1 MATIVCGGVCMTEA
15 ARARDRAVIEAV
27 RALEPAARTGWRELV
42 DLESSSADVGALGRV
57 LAWVERALIDLGAS
71 IERRPAPTA
80 MDRIDA
86 PDGTSTGAGVAVAK
100 SGSDDRR
107 RMLVCVHLDTVHAH
121 WQGATWTETGSRVV
135 GPGVAD
141 MKGGVLVVLLALR
154 ALRQARIDDLS
165 WTVVA
170 TTDEETGSW
179 ASRDALAALAPGHAA
194 AFIPEPAMPD
204 GSIVV
209 QRPGS
214 ARVSIEVTGRA
225 AHAGRD
231 AAKGISA
238 VTALCEAVAAA
249 ARLADPPRRI
259 VNMALLRGG
268 DSTNIIP
275 DHADAVG
282 NIRWQ
287 SEADGHALCSGLQ
300 ALGRGGPDDLP
311 QVVVGIEVNRPVKER
326 TDAVEALVRCMQD
339 AAGSLGLHV
348 GAGFTGGVSDGNII
362 QAAGVPTLDG
372 MGVRG
377 GNLHRH
383 DEFAELDSLGERAAL
398 LALTMLRVRDSIR
411 P

>member
-1 MATIVCGGVCMTEA
+1 MSDAVQ
-15 ARARDRAVIEAV
+15 ARDRAVIEAV
-27 RALEPAARTGWRELV
+27 HALEPAARLQWRALV
-42 DLESSSADVGALGRV
+42 ELESPSSDANALDRALTWIEGALAG
-57 LAWVERALIDLGAS
+57 LGAS
-71 IERRPAPTA
+71 IERMPASGKQGGLG
-80 MDRIDA
+80 A
-86 PDGTSTGAGVAVAK
+86 PDGSAQGAVITVAK
-100 SGSDDRR
+100 RGADDHR
-107 RMLVCVHLDTVHAH
+107 RMLLCVHLDTVHAH
-121 WQGATWTETGSRVV
+121 WPGATWTEVGSRVV

-154 ALRQARIDDLS
+154 ALRTAGVDDLS

-204 GSIVV
+204 GSVVV

-214 ARVSIEVTGRA
+214 ARVGIDVFGRA

-231 AAKGISA
+231 AANGISA

-259 VNMALLRGG
+259 VNMARLVGG
-268 DSTNIIP
+268 EATNIVP
-275 DHADAVG
+275 DRASAEG

-287 SEADGHALCSGLQ
+287 SEVDGRVLMAGLR

-311 QVVVGIEVNRPVKER
+311 HVVVDIRVNRPVKER
-326 TDAVEALVRCMQD
+326 SQAVEALVRCMAD
-339 AAGSLGLHV
+339 AAGVLGLQV
-348 GAGFTGGVSDGNII
+348 GAGFTGGVSDGNIV
-362 QAAGVPTLDG
+362 QAAGVPTIDG

-377 GNLHRH
+377 GNLHRS

-411 P
+411 A

>member
-1 MATIVCGGVCMTEA
+1 MSDAVQ
-15 ARARDRAVIEAV
+15 ARDRAVIEAV
-27 RALEPAARTGWRELV
+27 HALEPAARLQWRTLV
-42 DLESSSADVGALGRV
+42 ELESPSSDANALDRALTWIEGALAG
-57 LAWVERALIDLGAS
+57 LGAS
-71 IERRPAPTA
+71 IERMPASGNQGGLG
-80 MDRIDA
+80 A
-86 PDGTSTGAGVAVAK
+86 PDGSAQGAGITVAK
-100 SGSDDRR
+100 RGADDHR
-107 RMLVCVHLDTVHAH
+107 RMLLCVHLDTVHAH
-121 WQGATWTETGSRVV
+121 WPGATWTEVGSRVV

-154 ALRQARIDDLS
+154 ALRTAGVDDLS

-204 GSIVV
+204 GSVVV

-214 ARVSIEVTGRA
+214 ARVGIDVFGRA

-231 AAKGISA
+231 AANGISA

-259 VNMALLRGG
+259 VNMARLVGG
-268 DSTNIIP
+268 EATNIVP
-275 DHADAVG
+275 DRASAEG

-287 SEADGHALCSGLQ
+287 SEADGQALMAGLR
-300 ALGRGGPDDLP
+300 ALGRGAPDDLP
-311 QVVVGIEVNRPVKER
+311 HVVVDIRVNRPVKER
-326 TDAVEALVRCMQD
+326 SQAVEALVRCMED
-339 AAGSLGLHV
+339 AAGVLGLQV
-348 GAGFTGGVSDGNII
+348 GAGFTGGVSDGNIV
-362 QAAGVPTLDG
+362 QAAGVPTIDG

-377 GNLHRH
+377 GNLHRS

-411 P
+411 A

>member
-1 MATIVCGGVCMTEA
+1 
-15 ARARDRAVIEAV
+15 
-27 RALEPAARTGWRELV
+27 
-42 DLESSSADVGALGRV
+42 
-57 LAWVERALIDLGAS
+57 
-71 IERRPAPTA
+71 
-80 MDRIDA
+80 
-86 PDGTSTGAGVAVAK
+86 
-100 SGSDDRR
+100 
-107 RMLVCVHLDTVHAH
+107 
-121 WQGATWTETGSRVV
+121 
-135 GPGVAD
+135 

-154 ALRQARIDDLS
+154 ALRTAGVDDLS

-204 GSIVV
+204 GSVVV

-214 ARVSIEVTGRA
+214 ARVGIDVFGRA

-231 AAKGISA
+231 AANGISA

-259 VNMALLRGG
+259 VNMARLVGG
-268 DSTNIIP
+268 EATNIVP
-275 DHADAVG
+275 DRASAEG

-287 SEADGHALCSGLQ
+287 SEADGQALMASLR
-300 ALGRGGPDDLP
+300 ALGRGAPDDLP
-311 QVVVGIEVNRPVKER
+311 HVVVDIRVNRPVKER
-326 TDAVEALVRCMQD
+326 SQAVEALVRCMED
-339 AAGSLGLHV
+339 AAGVLGLQV
-348 GAGFTGGVSDGNII
+348 GAGFTGGVSDGNIV
-362 QAAGVPTLDG
+362 QAAGVPTIDG

-377 GNLHRH
+377 GNLHRS

-411 P
+411 A

>member
-1 MATIVCGGVCMTEA
+1 MSDAVQ
-15 ARARDRAVIEAV
+15 ARDRAVIEAV
-27 RALEPAARTGWRELV
+27 HALEPAARLQWRTLV
-42 DLESSSADVGALGRV
+42 ELESPSSDANALDRALTWIEGALAG
-57 LAWVERALIDLGAS
+57 LGAS
-71 IERRPAPTA
+71 IERMPASGKQGGLG
-80 MDRIDA
+80 A
-86 PDGTSTGAGVAVAK
+86 PDGSAQGAGITVAK
-100 SGSDDRR
+100 RGADDHR
-107 RMLVCVHLDTVHAH
+107 RMLLCVHLDTVHAH
-121 WQGATWTETGSRVV
+121 WPGATWTEVGSRVV

-154 ALRQARIDDLS
+154 ALRTAGVDDLS

-204 GSIVV
+204 GSVVV

-214 ARVSIEVTGRA
+214 ARVGIDVFGRA

-231 AAKGISA
+231 AANGISA

-259 VNMALLRGG
+259 VNMARLVGG
-268 DSTNIIP
+268 EATNIVP
-275 DHADAVG
+275 DRASAEG

-287 SEADGHALCSGLQ
+287 SEVDGRVLMAGLR

-311 QVVVGIEVNRPVKER
+311 HVVVDIRVNRPVKER
-326 TDAVEALVRCMQD
+326 SDAVEALVRCMQD
-339 AAGSLGLHV
+339 AAGVLGLQV
-348 GAGFTGGVSDGNII
+348 GAGFTGGVSDGNIV
-362 QAAGVPTLDG
+362 QAAGVPTIDG

-377 GNLHRH
+377 GNLHRS

-411 P
+411 A

>member
-1 MATIVCGGVCMTEA
+1 MSDAVQ
-15 ARARDRAVIEAV
+15 ARDRAVIEAV
-27 RALEPAARTGWRELV
+27 HALEPAARLQWRTLV
-42 DLESSSADVGALGRV
+42 ELESPSSDANALDRALTWIEGALAG
-57 LAWVERALIDLGAS
+57 LGAS
-71 IERRPAPTA
+71 IERMPASGKQGGLG
-80 MDRIDA
+80 A
-86 PDGTSTGAGVAVAK
+86 PDGSAQGAGITVAK
-100 SGSDDRR
+100 RGADDHR
-107 RMLVCVHLDTVHAH
+107 RMLLCVHLDTVHAH
-121 WQGATWTETGSRVV
+121 WPGATWTEVGSRVV

-154 ALRQARIDDLS
+154 ALRTAGVDDLS

-204 GSIVV
+204 GSVVV

-214 ARVSIEVTGRA
+214 ARVGIDVFGRA

-231 AAKGISA
+231 AANGISA

-259 VNMALLRGG
+259 VNMARLVGG
-268 DSTNIIP
+268 EATNIVP
-275 DHADAVG
+275 DRASAEG

-287 SEADGHALCSGLQ
+287 SEADGQALMAGLR
-300 ALGRGGPDDLP
+300 ALGRGAPDDLP
-311 QVVVGIEVNRPVKER
+311 HVVVDIRVNRPVKER
-326 TDAVEALVRCMQD
+326 SQAVEALVRCMED
-339 AAGSLGLHV
+339 AAGVLGLQV
-348 GAGFTGGVSDGNII
+348 GAGFTGGVSDGNIV
-362 QAAGVPTLDG
+362 QAAGVPTIDG

-377 GNLHRH
+377 GNLHRS

-411 P
+411 A

>member
-1 MATIVCGGVCMTEA
+1 MSDAVQ
-15 ARARDRAVIEAV
+15 ARDRAVIESV
-27 RALEPAARTGWRELV
+27 HALEPAARLQWRTLV
-42 DLESSSADVGALGRV
+42 ELESPSSDANALDRALTWIEGALAG
-57 LAWVERALIDLGAS
+57 LGAS
-71 IERRPAPTA
+71 IERMPASGKQGGLG
-80 MDRIDA
+80 A
-86 PDGTSTGAGVAVAK
+86 PDGSAQGAGITVAK
-100 SGSDDRR
+100 RGADDHR
-107 RMLVCVHLDTVHAH
+107 RMLLCVHLDTVHAH
-121 WQGATWTETGSRVV
+121 WPGATWTEAGSRVV

-154 ALRQARIDDLS
+154 ALRTAGVDDLS

-204 GSIVV
+204 GSVVV

-214 ARVSIEVTGRA
+214 ARVGIDVFGRA

-231 AAKGISA
+231 AANGISA

-259 VNMALLRGG
+259 VNMARLVGG
-268 DSTNIIP
+268 EATNIVP
-275 DHADAVG
+275 DRASAEG

-287 SEADGHALCSGLQ
+287 SEVDGRVLMAGLR

-311 QVVVGIEVNRPVKER
+311 HVVVDIRVNRPVKER
-326 TDAVEALVRCMQD
+326 SDAVEALVRCMQD
-339 AAGSLGLHV
+339 AAGVLGLQV
-348 GAGFTGGVSDGNII
+348 GAGFTGGVSDGNIV
-362 QAAGVPTLDG
+362 QAAGVPTIDG

-377 GNLHRH
+377 GNLHRS
-383 DEFAELDSLGERAAL
+383 DEFAELGSLGERAAL

-411 P
+411 A

>member
-1 MATIVCGGVCMTEA
+1 MSDAVQ
-15 ARARDRAVIEAV
+15 ARDRAVIEAV
-27 RALEPAARTGWRELV
+27 HALEPAARLQWRTLV
-42 DLESSSADVGALGRV
+42 ELESPSSDANALDRALTWIEGALAG
-57 LAWVERALIDLGAS
+57 LGAS
-71 IERRPAPTA
+71 IERMPASGKQGG
-80 MDRIDA
+80 IGA
-86 PDGTSTGAGVAVAK
+86 PDGSAQGAGITVARRGA
-100 SGSDDRR
+100 DDHR
-107 RMLVCVHLDTVHAH
+107 RMLLCVHLDTVHAH
-121 WQGATWTETGSRVV
+121 WPGATWTEEGSRVV

-154 ALRQARIDDLS
+154 ALRTAGVDDLS

-204 GSIVV
+204 GSVVV

-214 ARVSIEVTGRA
+214 ARVGIDVFGRA

-231 AAKGISA
+231 AANGISA

-259 VNMALLRGG
+259 VNMARLVGG
-268 DSTNIIP
+268 EATNIVP
-275 DHADAVG
+275 DRASAEG

-287 SEADGHALCSGLQ
+287 SEADGQALMAGLR

-311 QVVVGIEVNRPVKER
+311 HVVVDIRVNRPVKER
-326 TDAVEALVRCMQD
+326 SQAVEALVRCMED
-339 AAGSLGLHV
+339 AAGVLGLQV
-348 GAGFTGGVSDGNII
+348 GAGFTGGVSDGNIV
-362 QAAGVPTLDG
+362 QAAGVPTIDG

-377 GNLHRH
+377 GNLHRS

-411 P
+411 A

>member
-1 MATIVCGGVCMTEA
+1 MSDAVQ
-15 ARARDRAVIEAV
+15 ARDRAVIEAV
-27 RALEPAARTGWRELV
+27 HALEPAARLQWRTLV
-42 DLESSSADVGALGRV
+42 ELESPSSDANALDRALTWIEGALAG
-57 LAWVERALIDLGAS
+57 LGAS
-71 IERRPAPTA
+71 IERMPASGKQGGLG
-80 MDRIDA
+80 A
-86 PDGTSTGAGVAVAK
+86 PDGSAQGAGITVAK
-100 SGSDDRR
+100 RGADDHR
-107 RMLVCVHLDTVHAH
+107 RMLLCVHLDTVHAH
-121 WQGATWTETGSRVV
+121 WPGATWTEVGSRVV

-154 ALRQARIDDLS
+154 ALRTAGVDDLS

-204 GSIVV
+204 GSVVV

-214 ARVSIEVTGRA
+214 ARVGIDVFGRA

-231 AAKGISA
+231 AANGISA

-259 VNMALLRGG
+259 VNMARLVGG
-268 DSTNIIP
+268 EATNIVP
-275 DHADAVG
+275 DRASAEG

-287 SEADGHALCSGLQ
+287 SEVDGRVLMAGLR

-311 QVVVGIEVNRPVKER
+311 HVVVDIRVNRPVKER
-326 TDAVEALVRCMQD
+326 SDAVEALVRCMQD
-339 AAGSLGLHV
+339 AAGVLGLQV
-348 GAGFTGGVSDGNII
+348 GAGFTGGVSDGNIV
-362 QAAGVPTLDG
+362 QAAGVPTIDG

-377 GNLHRH
+377 GNLHRS
-383 DEFAELDSLGERAAL
+383 DEFAELGSLGERAAL

-411 P
+411 A

>member
-1 MATIVCGGVCMTEA
+1 M
-15 ARARDRAVIEAV
+15 
-27 RALEPAARTGWRELV
+27 
-42 DLESSSADVGALGRV
+42 
-57 LAWVERALIDLGAS
+57 
-71 IERRPAPTA
+71 
-80 MDRIDA
+80 
-86 PDGTSTGAGVAVAK
+86 
-100 SGSDDRR
+100 
-107 RMLVCVHLDTVHAH
+107 
-121 WQGATWTETGSRVV
+121 
-135 GPGVAD
+135 
-141 MKGGVLVVLLALR
+141 
-154 ALRQARIDDLS
+154 
-165 WTVVA
+165 A

-179 ASRDALAALAPGHAA
+179 ASRDVLASLAPGHAA
-194 AFIPEPAMPD
+194 AFIPEPAMAD

-231 AAKGISA
+231 AATGISA

-249 ARLADPPRRI
+249 AKLAEPPRRI

-268 DSTNIIP
+268 DAANIIP
-275 DHADAVG
+275 DRASSVG

-287 SEADGHALCSGLQ
+287 SEADGAALVEGFR
-300 ALGRGGPDDLP
+300 ALARGGAGDLP
-311 QVVVGIEVNRPVKER
+311 HVKVEVEVNRPVKER
-326 TDAVEALVRCMQD
+326 TASVENLVVCMQA
-339 AAGSLGLHV
+339 AAGELGLTV

-398 LALTMLRVRDSIR
+398 LALTMLRVRDSI
-411 P
+411 PA

>member
-1 MATIVCGGVCMTEA
+1 MSDAVQ
-15 ARARDRAVIEAV
+15 ARDRAVIEAV
-27 RALEPAARTGWRELV
+27 HALEPAARLQWRTLVELV
-42 DLESSSADVGALGRV
+42 SPSSDANALDRALTWIEGALAG
-57 LAWVERALIDLGAS
+57 LGAS
-71 IERRPAPTA
+71 IERMPASGKQGGLG
-80 MDRIDA
+80 A
-86 PDGTSTGAGVAVAK
+86 PDGSAQGAGITVAK
-100 SGSDDRR
+100 RGADDHR
-107 RMLVCVHLDTVHAH
+107 RMLLCVHLDTVHAH
-121 WQGATWTETGSRVV
+121 WPGATWTEVGSRVV

-154 ALRQARIDDLS
+154 ALRTAGVDDLS

-204 GSIVV
+204 GSVVV

-214 ARVSIEVTGRA
+214 ARVGIDVFGRA

-231 AAKGISA
+231 AANGISA

-259 VNMALLRGG
+259 VNMARLVGG
-268 DSTNIIP
+268 EATNIVP
-275 DHADAVG
+275 DRASAEG

-287 SEADGHALCSGLQ
+287 SEADGQALMASLR
-300 ALGRGGPDDLP
+300 ALGRGAPDDLP
-311 QVVVGIEVNRPVKER
+311 HVVVDIRVNRPVKER
-326 TDAVEALVRCMQD
+326 SQAVEALVRCMED
-339 AAGSLGLHV
+339 AAGVLGLQV
-348 GAGFTGGVSDGNII
+348 GAGFTGGVSDGNIV
-362 QAAGVPTLDG
+362 QAAGVPTIDG

-377 GNLHRH
+377 GNLHRS

-411 P
+411 A

>member
-1 MATIVCGGVCMTEA
+1 MSDAVQ
-15 ARARDRAVIEAV
+15 ARDRAVIEAV
-27 RALEPAARTGWRELV
+27 HALEPAARLQWRTLV
-42 DLESSSADVGALGRV
+42 ELESPSSDTSALDRALTWIEGALAG
-57 LAWVERALIDLGAS
+57 LGAS
-71 IERRPAPTA
+71 IERMPASGKQGG
-80 MDRIDA
+80 IGA
-86 PDGTSTGAGVAVAK
+86 PDGSAHGAGVTVARR
-100 SGSDDRR
+100 GSDDHR
-107 RMLVCVHLDTVHAH
+107 RMLLCVHLDTVHAH
-121 WQGATWTETGSRVV
+121 WPGATWTEEGSRVV

-154 ALRQARIDDLS
+154 ALRTAGVDDLS

-204 GSIVV
+204 GSVVV

-214 ARVSIEVTGRA
+214 ARVGIDVFGRA

-231 AAKGISA
+231 AANGISA

-259 VNMALLRGG
+259 VNMARLVGG
-268 DSTNIIP
+268 EATNIVP
-275 DHADAVG
+275 DRASAEG

-287 SEADGHALCSGLQ
+287 SEADGQALMAGLR
-300 ALGRGGPDDLP
+300 ALGRGAPDDLP
-311 QVVVGIEVNRPVKER
+311 HVVVDIRVNRPVKER
-326 TDAVEALVRCMQD
+326 SQAVEALVRCMED
-339 AAGSLGLHV
+339 AAGVLGLQV
-348 GAGFTGGVSDGNII
+348 GAGFTGGVSDGNIV
-362 QAAGVPTLDG
+362 QAAGVPTIDG

-377 GNLHRH
+377 GNLHRS
-383 DEFAELDSLGERAAL
+383 DEFAELGSLGERAAL

-411 P
+411 A

>member
-1 MATIVCGGVCMTEA
+1 MSSAPDHRTISSAIREF
-15 ARARDRAVIEAV
+15 
-27 RALEPAARTGWRELV
+27 EPAARAEWRELV
-42 DLESSSADVGALGRV
+42 DLESPSSDNTALGRV
-57 LAWVERALIDLGAS
+57 LGWIDARFRGLGAS
-71 IERRPAPTA
+71 IERLPPPNA
-80 MDRIDA
+80 MARLGA
-86 PDGTSTGAGVAVAK
+86 PDCTSAGAGIMIARSAA
-100 SGSDDRR
+100 GAGP
-107 RMLVCVHLDTVHAH
+107 RMLLCTHLDTVHGH
-121 WQGATWTETGSRVV
+121 WQGPTWVESGGRVV

-141 MKGGVLVVLLALR
+141 MKGGVMVALLALR
-154 ALRQARIDDLS
+154 ALDRAGARDVA
-165 WTVVA
+165 WTFVA

-194 AFIPEPAMPD
+194 AFIPEPAMND

-214 ARVSIEVTGRA
+214 ARVLIEVQGRA

-231 AAKGISA
+231 AAQGISA

-268 DSTNIIP
+268 DAANIIP
-275 DHADAVG
+275 DRASSVG

-287 SEADGHALCSGLQ
+287 TEADGAALMEGFRSL
-300 ALGRGGPDDLP
+300 ARGSAGDLP
-311 QVVVGIEVNRPVKER
+311 HVKVEVEVNRPVKER
-326 TDAVEALVRCMQD
+326 TASVEGLVACMQS
-339 AAGSLGLHV
+339 AAGELGLAV

-411 P
+411 A

>member
-1 MATIVCGGVCMTEA
+1 MSDAVQ
-15 ARARDRAVIEAV
+15 ARDRAVIEAV
-27 RALEPAARTGWRELV
+27 HALEPAARLQWRALV
-42 DLESSSADVGALGRV
+42 ELESPSSDANALDRALTWIEGALAG
-57 LAWVERALIDLGAS
+57 LGAS
-71 IERRPAPTA
+71 IERMPASGKQGGLG
-80 MDRIDA
+80 A
-86 PDGTSTGAGVAVAK
+86 PDGSAQGAGITVAK
-100 SGSDDRR
+100 RGADDHR
-107 RMLVCVHLDTVHAH
+107 RMLLCVHLDTVHAH
-121 WQGATWTETGSRVV
+121 WPGATWTEVGSRVV

-154 ALRQARIDDLS
+154 ALRTAGVDDLS

-204 GSIVV
+204 GSVVV

-214 ARVSIEVTGRA
+214 ARVGIDVFGRA

-231 AAKGISA
+231 AANGISA

-259 VNMALLRGG
+259 VNMARLVGG
-268 DSTNIIP
+268 EATNIVP
-275 DHADAVG
+275 DRASAEG

-287 SEADGHALCSGLQ
+287 SEADGQALMAGLR
-300 ALGRGGPDDLP
+300 ALGRGAPDDLP
-311 QVVVGIEVNRPVKER
+311 HVVVDIRVNRPVKER
-326 TDAVEALVRCMQD
+326 SQAVEALVRCMED
-339 AAGSLGLHV
+339 AAGVLGLQV
-348 GAGFTGGVSDGNII
+348 GAGFTGGVSDGNIV
-362 QAAGVPTLDG
+362 QAAGVPTIDG

-377 GNLHRH
+377 GNLHRS

-411 P
+411 A

>member
-1 MATIVCGGVCMTEA
+1 MSDAVQ
-15 ARARDRAVIEAV
+15 ARDRAVIEAV
-27 RALEPAARTGWRELV
+27 HALEPAARLQWRTLV
-42 DLESSSADVGALGRV
+42 ELESSSSDANALDRALTWIEGALAG
-57 LAWVERALIDLGAS
+57 LGAS
-71 IERRPAPTA
+71 IERMPASGKQGGLG
-80 MDRIDA
+80 A
-86 PDGTSTGAGVAVAK
+86 PDGSAQGAGITVAK
-100 SGSDDRR
+100 RGADDHR
-107 RMLVCVHLDTVHAH
+107 RMLLCVHLDTVHAH
-121 WQGATWTETGSRVV
+121 WPGATWTEAGSRVV

-154 ALRQARIDDLS
+154 ALRTAGVDDLS

-204 GSIVV
+204 GSVVV

-214 ARVSIEVTGRA
+214 ARVGIDVFGRA

-231 AAKGISA
+231 AANGISA

-259 VNMALLRGG
+259 VNMARLVGG
-268 DSTNIIP
+268 EATNIVP
-275 DHADAVG
+275 DRASAEG

-287 SEADGHALCSGLQ
+287 SEADGQALMAGLR
-300 ALGRGGPDDLP
+300 ALGRGAPDDLP
-311 QVVVGIEVNRPVKER
+311 HVVVDIRVNRPVKER
-326 TDAVEALVRCMQD
+326 SQAVEALVRCMED
-339 AAGSLGLHV
+339 AAGVLGLQV
-348 GAGFTGGVSDGNII
+348 GAGFTGGVSDGNIV
-362 QAAGVPTLDG
+362 QAAGVPTIDG

-377 GNLHRH
+377 GNLHRS

-411 P
+411 A

>member
-1 MATIVCGGVCMTEA
+1 MSDAVQ
-15 ARARDRAVIEAV
+15 ARDRAVIEAV
-27 RALEPAARTGWRELV
+27 HALEPAARLQWRTLV
-42 DLESSSADVGALGRV
+42 ELESPSSDANALDRALTWIEGALAG
-57 LAWVERALIDLGAS
+57 LGAS
-71 IERRPAPTA
+71 IERMPASGKQGGLG
-80 MDRIDA
+80 A
-86 PDGTSTGAGVAVAK
+86 PDGSAQGAGITVAK
-100 SGSDDRR
+100 RGADDHR
-107 RMLVCVHLDTVHAH
+107 RMLLCVHLDTVHAH
-121 WQGATWTETGSRVV
+121 WPGATWTEVGSRVV

-154 ALRQARIDDLS
+154 ALRTAGVDDLS

-204 GSIVV
+204 GSVVV

-214 ARVSIEVTGRA
+214 ARVGIDVFGRA

-231 AAKGISA
+231 AANGISA

-259 VNMALLRGG
+259 VNMARLVGG
-268 DSTNIIP
+268 EAANIVP
-275 DHADAVG
+275 DRASAEG

-287 SEADGHALCSGLQ
+287 SEADGQALMAGLR
-300 ALGRGGPDDLP
+300 ALGRGAPDDLP
-311 QVVVGIEVNRPVKER
+311 HVVVDIRVNRPVKER
-326 TDAVEALVRCMQD
+326 SQAVEALVRCMGD
-339 AAGSLGLHV
+339 AAGVLGLQV
-348 GAGFTGGVSDGNII
+348 GAGFTGGVSDGNIV
-362 QAAGVPTLDG
+362 QAAGVPTIDG

-377 GNLHRH
+377 GNLHRS

-411 P
+411 A

>member
-1 MATIVCGGVCMTEA
+1 MTDA
-15 ARARDRAVIEAV
+15 VRIRDRAVIDAV
-27 RALEPAARTGWRELV
+27 RALEPAARLQWRELV
-42 DLESSSADVGALGRV
+42 DLESPSTDAGALVRALG
-57 LAWVERALIDLGAS
+57 WIERALTELGAS
-71 IERRPAPTA
+71 IDRVPAPRTE
-80 MDRIDA
+80 DRIGA
-86 PDGTSTGAGVAVAK
+86 PDGTSPGAGIAVARC
-100 SGSDDRR
+100 GADDQRR
-107 RMLVCVHLDTVHAH
+107 LLICTHLDTVHAQ
-121 WQGATWTETGSRVV
+121 WQGATTWAEAGSRVV

-141 MKGGVLVVLLALR
+141 MKGGVMVALLALR
-154 ALRQARIDDLS
+154 ALRQAGVHDLS
-165 WTVVA
+165 WTMLA

-179 ASRDALAALAPGHAA
+179 ASRDALAALAPGHLA

-214 ARVSIEVTGRA
+214 ARVSIEAFGRA

-231 AAKGISA
+231 AAMGISA

-268 DSTNIIP
+268 EATNIIP
-275 DHADAVG
+275 DRAGAVG

-287 SEADGHALCSGLQ
+287 TEDDGRALMAGLQ
-300 ALGRGGPDDLP
+300 ALGRGGPNDLP
-311 QVVVGIEVNRPVKER
+311 NVVIDIEVNRPVKER

-339 AAGSLGLHV
+339 AAGVLGLQV
-348 GAGFTGGVSDGNII
+348 GAGFTGGVSDGNIV

-398 LALTMLRVRDSIR
+398 LALTMLRVRDSI
-411 P
+411 PA

>member
-1 MATIVCGGVCMTEA
+1 MTDA
-15 ARARDRAVIEAV
+15 VRIRDRAVIDAV
-27 RALEPAARTGWRELV
+27 RSLEPRARSQWRELV
-42 DLESSSADVGALGRV
+42 DLESPSADAGALVRV
-57 LAWVERALIDLGAS
+57 LAWIEGALAELGAS
-71 IERRPAPTA
+71 IERVPAPGSA
-80 MDRIDA
+80 DRIGA
-86 PDGTSTGAGVAVAK
+86 PDGTSPGAGIAVARC
-100 SGSDDRR
+100 GADDQR
-107 RMLVCVHLDTVHAH
+107 RMLICTHLDTVHAQ
-121 WQGATWTETGSRVV
+121 WQGATWAEQGSRVV

-141 MKGGVLVVLLALR
+141 MKGGVMVALLALR
-154 ALRQARIDDLS
+154 ALRQAGVHDLS
-165 WTVVA
+165 WTMLA

-179 ASRDALAALAPGHAA
+179 ASRDALAAVAPGHLA

-214 ARVSIEVTGRA
+214 ARVSIEAFGRA

-231 AAKGISA
+231 AAMGISA
-238 VTALCEAVAAA
+238 VTALCEAVASAA
-249 ARLADPPRRI
+249 TLANPPRCI

-268 DSTNIIP
+268 EATNIIP
-275 DHADAVG
+275 DRASAVG

-287 SEADGHALCSGLQ
+287 SEADGPSLMAGLQ
-300 ALGRGGPDDLP
+300 ALGRGGADHLP
-311 QVVVGIEVNRPVKER
+311 HVVVDIEVNRPVKER

-339 AAGSLGLHV
+339 AAGVLGLQV
-348 GAGFTGGVSDGNII
+348 GAGFTGGVSDGNIV

-411 P
+411 A

>member
-1 MATIVCGGVCMTEA
+1 MKGA
-15 ARARDRAVIEAV
+15 AEARDRAVLDAV
-27 RALEPAARTGWRELV
+27 RALEPDARLQWRELV
-42 DLESSSADVGALGRV
+42 DLESPSTDTGALGRA
-57 LAWVERALIDLGAS
+57 LSWIERALAELGAS
-71 IERRPAPTA
+71 NERWPVPRVV
-80 MDRIDA
+80 DRIGA
-86 PDGTSTGAGVAVAK
+86 PDGTSPGAGIAVARC
-100 SGSDDRR
+100 GDADPRR
-107 RMLVCVHLDTVHAH
+107 LLLCTHLDTVHAR
-121 WQGATWTETGSRVV
+121 WQGATWSAFGSRVV

-154 ALRQARIDDLS
+154 ALRRAGVDDLS

-179 ASRDALAALAPGHAA
+179 ASRDALAALAPGHLA

-214 ARVSIEVTGRA
+214 ARVSIETFGRA

-231 AAKGISA
+231 AAQGISA

-249 ARLADPPRRI
+249 ARWSDPTRRI

-268 DSTNIIP
+268 EATNIIP
-275 DHADAVG
+275 DRASAIG

-287 SEADGHALCSGLQ
+287 SEADGRTLMDGLL
-300 ALGRGGPDDLP
+300 ALGRGGPGNLP
-311 QVVVGIEVNRPVKER
+311 HVVVEIEVNRPVKER
-326 TDAVEALVRCMQD
+326 TEAVDALVRCMQD
-339 AAGSLGLHV
+339 AAGVLGLQV
-348 GAGFTGGVSDGNII
+348 GAGFTGGVSDGNIV

-377 GNLHRH
+377 GNLHRS

-398 LALTMLRVRDSIR
+398 LALTMLRVRDNIR
-411 P
+411 A

>member
-1 MATIVCGGVCMTEA
+1 MSDAVQ
-15 ARARDRAVIEAV
+15 ARDRAVIEAV
-27 RALEPAARTGWRELV
+27 HALEPAARLQWRTLVELV
-42 DLESSSADVGALGRV
+42 SPSSDANALDRALTWIEGALAG
-57 LAWVERALIDLGAS
+57 LGAS
-71 IERRPAPTA
+71 IERMPASGKQGGLG
-80 MDRIDA
+80 A
-86 PDGTSTGAGVAVAK
+86 PDGSAQGAGITVAK
-100 SGSDDRR
+100 RGADDHR
-107 RMLVCVHLDTVHAH
+107 RMLLCVHLDTVHAH
-121 WQGATWTETGSRVV
+121 WPGATWTEVGSRVV

-154 ALRQARIDDLS
+154 ALRTAGVDDLS

-204 GSIVV
+204 GSVVV

-214 ARVSIEVTGRA
+214 ARVGIDVFGRA

-231 AAKGISA
+231 AANGISA

-259 VNMALLRGG
+259 VNMARLVGG
-268 DSTNIIP
+268 EATNIVP
-275 DHADAVG
+275 DRASAEG

-287 SEADGHALCSGLQ
+287 SEADGQALMAGLR
-300 ALGRGGPDDLP
+300 ALGRGAPDDLP
-311 QVVVGIEVNRPVKER
+311 HVVVDIRVNRPVKER
-326 TDAVEALVRCMQD
+326 SQAVEALVRCMED
-339 AAGSLGLHV
+339 AAGVLGLQV
-348 GAGFTGGVSDGNII
+348 GAGFTGGVSDGNIV
-362 QAAGVPTLDG
+362 QAAGVPTIDG

-377 GNLHRH
+377 GNLHRS

-411 P
+411 A

>member
-1 MATIVCGGVCMTEA
+1 
-15 ARARDRAVIEAV
+15 VIESV
-27 RALEPAARTGWRELV
+27 HALEPAARLQWRTLV
-42 DLESSSADVGALGRV
+42 ELESPSSDANALDRALTWIEGALAG
-57 LAWVERALIDLGAS
+57 LGAS
-71 IERRPAPTA
+71 IERMPASGKQGGLG
-80 MDRIDA
+80 A
-86 PDGTSTGAGVAVAK
+86 PDGSAQGAGITVAK
-100 SGSDDRR
+100 RGADDHR
-107 RMLVCVHLDTVHAH
+107 RMLLCVHLDTVHAH
-121 WQGATWTETGSRVV
+121 WPGATWTEVGSRVV

-154 ALRQARIDDLS
+154 ALRTAGVDDLS

-204 GSIVV
+204 GSVVV

-214 ARVSIEVTGRA
+214 ARVGIDVFGRA

-231 AAKGISA
+231 AANGISA

-259 VNMALLRGG
+259 VNMARLVGG
-268 DSTNIIP
+268 EATNIVP
-275 DHADAVG
+275 DRASAEG

-287 SEADGHALCSGLQ
+287 SEADGQALMAGLR
-300 ALGRGGPDDLP
+300 ALGRGAPDDLP
-311 QVVVGIEVNRPVKER
+311 HVVVDIRVNRPVKER
-326 TDAVEALVRCMQD
+326 SQAVEALVRCMED
-339 AAGSLGLHV
+339 AAGVLGLQV
-348 GAGFTGGVSDGNII
+348 GAGFTGGVSDGNIV
-362 QAAGVPTLDG
+362 QAAGVPTIDG

-377 GNLHRH
+377 GNLHRS

-411 P
+411 A

>member
-1 MATIVCGGVCMTEA
+1 MNDAV
-15 ARARDRAVIEAV
+15 RARDRAVIEAV
-27 RALEPAARTGWRELV
+27 HALEPAARLQWRTLV
-42 DLESSSADVGALGRV
+42 ELESPSSDANALDRALTWIEGALAG
-57 LAWVERALIDLGAS
+57 LGAS
-71 IERRPAPTA
+71 IERMPASGKQGG
-80 MDRIDA
+80 IGA
-86 PDGTSTGAGVAVAK
+86 PDGSAQGAGITVARRGA
-100 SGSDDRR
+100 DDHR
-107 RMLVCVHLDTVHAH
+107 RMLLCVHLDTVHAH
-121 WQGATWTETGSRVV
+121 WPGATWTEVGSRVV

-154 ALRQARIDDLS
+154 ALRTAGVDDLS

-204 GSIVV
+204 GSVVV

-214 ARVSIEVTGRA
+214 ARVGIDVFGRA

-231 AAKGISA
+231 AANGISA

-259 VNMALLRGG
+259 VNMARLVGG
-268 DSTNIIP
+268 EATNIVP
-275 DHADAVG
+275 DRASAEG

-287 SEADGHALCSGLQ
+287 SEADGQALMAGLR

-311 QVVVGIEVNRPVKER
+311 HVVVDIRVNRPVKER
-326 TDAVEALVRCMQD
+326 SQAVEALVRCMAD
-339 AAGSLGLHV
+339 AAGVLGLQV
-348 GAGFTGGVSDGNII
+348 GAGFTGGVSDGNIV
-362 QAAGVPTLDG
+362 QAAGVPTIDG

-377 GNLHRH
+377 GNLHRG
-383 DEFAELDSLGERAAL
+383 DEFAELGSLGERAAL

-411 P
+411 A

>member
-1 MATIVCGGVCMTEA
+1 MSDAVQ
-15 ARARDRAVIEAV
+15 ARDRAVIEAV
-27 RALEPAARTGWRELV
+27 HALEPAARLQWRTLV
-42 DLESSSADVGALGRV
+42 ELESPSSDANALDRALTWIEGALAG
-57 LAWVERALIDLGAS
+57 LGAS
-71 IERRPAPTA
+71 IERMPASGKQGGLG
-80 MDRIDA
+80 A
-86 PDGTSTGAGVAVAK
+86 PDGSAQGAGITVARRGA
-100 SGSDDRR
+100 DDHR
-107 RMLVCVHLDTVHAH
+107 RMLLCVHLDTVHAH
-121 WQGATWTETGSRVV
+121 WPGATWTEVGSRVV

-154 ALRQARIDDLS
+154 ALRTAGVDDLS

-204 GSIVV
+204 GSVVV

-214 ARVSIEVTGRA
+214 ARVGIDVFGRA

-231 AAKGISA
+231 AANGISA

-259 VNMALLRGG
+259 VNMARLVGG
-268 DSTNIIP
+268 EATNIVP
-275 DHADAVG
+275 DRASAEG

-287 SEADGHALCSGLQ
+287 SEADGQALMAGLR
-300 ALGRGGPDDLP
+300 ALGRGAPDDLP
-311 QVVVGIEVNRPVKER
+311 HVVVDIRVNRPVKER
-326 TDAVEALVRCMQD
+326 SQAVEALVRCMED
-339 AAGSLGLHV
+339 AAGVLGLQV
-348 GAGFTGGVSDGNII
+348 GAGFTGGVSDGNIV
-362 QAAGVPTLDG
+362 QAAGVPTIDG

-377 GNLHRH
+377 GNLHRS

-411 P
+411 A

>member
-1 MATIVCGGVCMTEA
+1 MSDAVQ
-15 ARARDRAVIEAV
+15 ARDRAVIEAV
-27 RALEPAARTGWRELV
+27 HALEAAARLQWRTLVELESPSSDANALDRALTWIE
-42 DLESSSADVGALGRV
+42 GALAG
-57 LAWVERALIDLGAS
+57 LGAS
-71 IERRPAPTA
+71 IERMPASGKQGGLG
-80 MDRIDA
+80 A
-86 PDGTSTGAGVAVAK
+86 PDGSAQGAGITVAK
-100 SGSDDRR
+100 RGADDHR
-107 RMLVCVHLDTVHAH
+107 RMLLCVHLDTVHAH
-121 WQGATWTETGSRVV
+121 WPGATWTEVGSRVV

-154 ALRQARIDDLS
+154 ALRTAGVDDLS

-204 GSIVV
+204 GSVVV

-214 ARVSIEVTGRA
+214 ARVGIDVFGRA

-231 AAKGISA
+231 AANGISA

-259 VNMALLRGG
+259 VNMARLVGG
-268 DSTNIIP
+268 EATNIVP
-275 DHADAVG
+275 DRASAEG

-287 SEADGHALCSGLQ
+287 SEVDGRVLMAGLR

-311 QVVVGIEVNRPVKER
+311 HVVVDIRVNRPVKER
-326 TDAVEALVRCMQD
+326 SDAVEALVRCMQD
-339 AAGSLGLHV
+339 AAGVLGLQV
-348 GAGFTGGVSDGNII
+348 GAGFTGGVSDGNIV
-362 QAAGVPTLDG
+362 QAAGVPTIDG

-377 GNLHRH
+377 GNLHRS

-411 P
+411 A

>member
-1 MATIVCGGVCMTEA
+1 MSDAVQ
-15 ARARDRAVIEAV
+15 ARDRAVIEAV
-27 RALEPAARTGWRELV
+27 HALEPAARLQWRTLV
-42 DLESSSADVGALGRV
+42 ELESPSSDANALDRALTWIEGALAG
-57 LAWVERALIDLGAS
+57 LGAS
-71 IERRPAPTA
+71 IERMPASGKQGGLG
-80 MDRIDA
+80 A
-86 PDGTSTGAGVAVAK
+86 PDGSAQGAGITVAK
-100 SGSDDRR
+100 RGADDHR
-107 RMLVCVHLDTVHAH
+107 RMLLCVHLDTVHAH
-121 WQGATWTETGSRVV
+121 WPGATWTEVGSRVV

-154 ALRQARIDDLS
+154 ALRTAGVDDLS

-204 GSIVV
+204 GSVVV

-214 ARVSIEVTGRA
+214 ARVGIDVFGRA

-231 AAKGISA
+231 AANGISA

-259 VNMALLRGG
+259 VNMARLVGG
-268 DSTNIIP
+268 EATNIVP
-275 DHADAVG
+275 DRASAEG

-287 SEADGHALCSGLQ
+287 SEADGQALMAGLR

-311 QVVVGIEVNRPVKER
+311 HVVVDIRVNRPVKER
-326 TDAVEALVRCMQD
+326 SQAVEALVRCMED
-339 AAGSLGLHV
+339 AAGVLGLQV
-348 GAGFTGGVSDGNII
+348 GAGFTGGVSDGNIV
-362 QAAGVPTLDG
+362 QAAGVPTIDG

-377 GNLHRH
+377 GNLHRS

-411 P
+411 A

>member
-1 MATIVCGGVCMTEA
+1 MSDAVQ
-15 ARARDRAVIEAV
+15 ARDRAVIEAV
-27 RALEPAARTGWRELV
+27 HALEPAARLQWRTLV
-42 DLESSSADVGALGRV
+42 ELESSSSDANALDRALTWIEGALAG
-57 LAWVERALIDLGAS
+57 LGAS
-71 IERRPAPTA
+71 IERMPASGKQGGLG
-80 MDRIDA
+80 A
-86 PDGTSTGAGVAVAK
+86 PDGSAQGAGITVAK
-100 SGSDDRR
+100 RGADDHR
-107 RMLVCVHLDTVHAH
+107 RMLLCVHLDTVHAH
-121 WQGATWTETGSRVV
+121 WPGATWTEVGSRVV

-154 ALRQARIDDLS
+154 ALRTAGVDDLS

-204 GSIVV
+204 GSVVV

-214 ARVSIEVTGRA
+214 ARVGIDVFGRA

-231 AAKGISA
+231 AANGISA

-259 VNMALLRGG
+259 VNMARLVGG
-268 DSTNIIP
+268 EATNIVP
-275 DHADAVG
+275 DRASAEG

-287 SEADGHALCSGLQ
+287 SEADGQALMAGLR
-300 ALGRGGPDDLP
+300 ALGRGAPDDLP
-311 QVVVGIEVNRPVKER
+311 HVVVDIRVNRPVKER
-326 TDAVEALVRCMQD
+326 SQAVEALVRCMED
-339 AAGSLGLHV
+339 AAGVLGLQV
-348 GAGFTGGVSDGNII
+348 GAGFTGGVSDGNIV
-362 QAAGVPTLDG
+362 QAAGVPTIDG

-377 GNLHRH
+377 GNLHRS

-411 P
+411 A

>member
-1 MATIVCGGVCMTEA
+1 MSDAVQ
-15 ARARDRAVIEAV
+15 ARDRAVIEAV
-27 RALEPAARTGWRELV
+27 HALEPAARLQWRTLV
-42 DLESSSADVGALGRV
+42 ELESPSSDANALDRALTWIEGALAG
-57 LAWVERALIDLGAS
+57 LGAS
-71 IERRPAPTA
+71 IERMPASGKQGGLG
-80 MDRIDA
+80 A
-86 PDGTSTGAGVAVAK
+86 PDGSAQGAGITVAK
-100 SGSDDRR
+100 RGADDHR
-107 RMLVCVHLDTVHAH
+107 RMLLCVHLDTVHAH
-121 WQGATWTETGSRVV
+121 WPGATWTEAGSRVV

-154 ALRQARIDDLS
+154 ALRTAGVDDLS

-204 GSIVV
+204 GSVVV

-214 ARVSIEVTGRA
+214 ARVGIDVFGRA

-231 AAKGISA
+231 AANGISA

-259 VNMALLRGG
+259 VNMARLVGG
-268 DSTNIIP
+268 EATNIVP
-275 DHADAVG
+275 DRASAEG

-287 SEADGHALCSGLQ
+287 SEADGQALMAGLR
-300 ALGRGGPDDLP
+300 ALGRGAPDDLP
-311 QVVVGIEVNRPVKER
+311 HVVVDIRVNRPVKER
-326 TDAVEALVRCMQD
+326 SQAVEALVRCMED
-339 AAGSLGLHV
+339 AAGVLGLQV
-348 GAGFTGGVSDGNII
+348 GAGFTGGVSDGNIV
-362 QAAGVPTLDG
+362 QAAGVPTIDG

-377 GNLHRH
+377 GNLHRS

-411 P
+411 A

>member
-1 MATIVCGGVCMTEA
+1 MTEGGP
-15 ARARDRAVIEAV
+15 ARDRAVIEAV
-27 RALEPAARTGWRELV
+27 HALEPQARAAWRALV
-42 DLESSSADVGALGRV
+42 DLESPSTDIGALARV
-57 LAWVERALIDLGAS
+57 LAWVERELTELDAAV
-71 IERRPAPTA
+71 EHRPAPSA
-80 MDRIDA
+80 MARLGA
-86 PDGTSTGAGVAVAK
+86 PDGTSTGAGIAVARF
-100 SGSDDRR
+100 GSDDRR
-107 RMLVCVHLDTVHAH
+107 RLLLCTHLDTVHAH
-121 WQGATWTETGSRVV
+121 WQGATWSETGSRVV

-154 ALRQARIDDLS
+154 ALRQAGIRDLS

-179 ASRDALAALAPGHAA
+179 ASRDALASLAPGHAA
-194 AFIPEPAMPD
+194 AFIPEPAMAD

-214 ARVSIEVTGRA
+214 ARVSIEAFGRA

-231 AAKGISA
+231 AAQGISA

-259 VNMALLRGG
+259 VNMAILRGG
-268 DSTNIIP
+268 EATNIIP
-275 DHADAVG
+275 DRASAVG

-287 SEADGHALCSGLQ
+287 TEADGEALMAGLS
-300 ALGRGGPDDLP
+300 ALGRGGPNDLP
-311 QVVVGIEVNRPVKER
+311 HVVIDLQVNRPVKER
-326 TDAVEALVRCMQD
+326 TEAVESLVRCMQD
-339 AAGSLGLHV
+339 AAAVLGLRV

-398 LALTMLRVRDSIR
+398 LALTMLRVRDSI
-411 P
+411 PA

>member
-1 MATIVCGGVCMTEA
+1 MSDAVQ
-15 ARARDRAVIEAV
+15 ARDRAVIEAV
-27 RALEPAARTGWRELV
+27 HALEPAARLQWRTLV
-42 DLESSSADVGALGRV
+42 ELESPSSDANALDRALTWIEGALAG
-57 LAWVERALIDLGAS
+57 LGAS
-71 IERRPAPTA
+71 IERMPASGKQGGLG
-80 MDRIDA
+80 A
-86 PDGTSTGAGVAVAK
+86 PDGSAQGAGITVARRGA
-100 SGSDDRR
+100 DDHR
-107 RMLVCVHLDTVHAH
+107 RMLLCVHLDTVHAH
-121 WQGATWTETGSRVV
+121 WPGATWTEVGSRVV

-154 ALRQARIDDLS
+154 ALRTAGVDDLS

-204 GSIVV
+204 GSVVV

-214 ARVSIEVTGRA
+214 ARVGIDVFGRA

-231 AAKGISA
+231 AANGISA

-259 VNMALLRGG
+259 VNMARLVGG
-268 DSTNIIP
+268 EATNIVP
-275 DHADAVG
+275 DRASAEG

-287 SEADGHALCSGLQ
+287 SEADGQALMAGLR
-300 ALGRGGPDDLP
+300 ALGRGAPDDLP
-311 QVVVGIEVNRPVKER
+311 HVVVDIRVNRPVKER
-326 TDAVEALVRCMQD
+326 SQAVEALVRCMED
-339 AAGSLGLHV
+339 AAGVLGLQV
-348 GAGFTGGVSDGNII
+348 GAGFTGGVSDGNIV
-362 QAAGVPTLDG
+362 QAAGVPTIDG

-377 GNLHRH
+377 GNLHRS
-383 DEFAELDSLGERAAL
+383 DEFAELGSLGERAAL

-411 P
+411 A

>member
-1 MATIVCGGVCMTEA
+1 MSDAVQ
-15 ARARDRAVIEAV
+15 ARDRAVIEAV
-27 RALEPAARTGWRELV
+27 HALEAAARLQWRTLVELESPSSDANALDRALTWIE
-42 DLESSSADVGALGRV
+42 GALAG
-57 LAWVERALIDLGAS
+57 LGAS
-71 IERRPAPTA
+71 IERMPASGKQGGLG
-80 MDRIDA
+80 A
-86 PDGTSTGAGVAVAK
+86 PDGSAQGAGITVAK
-100 SGSDDRR
+100 RGADDHR
-107 RMLVCVHLDTVHAH
+107 RMLLCVHLDTVHAH
-121 WQGATWTETGSRVV
+121 WPGATWTEVGSRVV

-154 ALRQARIDDLS
+154 ALRTAGVDDLS

-204 GSIVV
+204 GSVVV

-214 ARVSIEVTGRA
+214 ARVGIDVFGRA

-231 AAKGISA
+231 AANGISA

-259 VNMALLRGG
+259 VNMARLVGG
-268 DSTNIIP
+268 EATNIVP
-275 DHADAVG
+275 DRASAEG

-287 SEADGHALCSGLQ
+287 SEADGQALMAGLR

-311 QVVVGIEVNRPVKER
+311 HVVVDIRVNRPVKER
-326 TDAVEALVRCMQD
+326 SDAVEALVRCMQD
-339 AAGSLGLHV
+339 ASGVLGLQV
-348 GAGFTGGVSDGNII
+348 GAGFTGGVSDGNIV
-362 QAAGVPTLDG
+362 QAAGVPTIDG

-377 GNLHRH
+377 GNLHRS

-411 P
+411 A